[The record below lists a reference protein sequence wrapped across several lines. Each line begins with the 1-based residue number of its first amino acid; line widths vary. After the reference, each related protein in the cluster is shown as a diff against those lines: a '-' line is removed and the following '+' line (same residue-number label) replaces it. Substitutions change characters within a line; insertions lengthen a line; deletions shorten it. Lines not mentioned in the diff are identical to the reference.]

1 MIIIVKT
8 KEKKPK
14 KGQEPINPMVFEGSV
29 APGDTSSFAG
39 NDDKGTLGTE
49 ITIYVNGE
57 IDQNTHTSC
66 SIPIGPG
73 AVFGDY
79 TVVSGSSRE
88 GGELCPATTPPT
100 GDKCDCDG
108 KIVEMSV
115 VYDGPSGAEIIITG
129 DKGGSQ
135 TFTNVEKGDVLT
147 PTLGSVGNWWY
158 YSVNGSAQGQIHTRC
173 SDDIL
178 GNLNA
183 HKSTFGDL
191 GSYPDPVDADNNG
204 TFYVGL

>member
-8 KEKKPK
+8 KDKKPK

-88 GGELCPATTPPT
+88 GGELCPPT
-100 GDKCDCDG
+100 ASSAGDKCDCDS

-115 VYDGPSGAEIIITG
+115 VYANQHGILSFLKHFQQNNHLDLKS
-129 DKGGSQ
+129 KH
-135 TFTNVEKGDVLT
+135 TFL
-147 PTLGSVGNWWY
+147 
-158 YSVNGSAQGQIHTRC
+158 
-173 SDDIL
+173 
-178 GNLNA
+178 
-183 HKSTFGDL
+183 
-191 GSYPDPVDADNNG
+191 
-204 TFYVGL
+204 